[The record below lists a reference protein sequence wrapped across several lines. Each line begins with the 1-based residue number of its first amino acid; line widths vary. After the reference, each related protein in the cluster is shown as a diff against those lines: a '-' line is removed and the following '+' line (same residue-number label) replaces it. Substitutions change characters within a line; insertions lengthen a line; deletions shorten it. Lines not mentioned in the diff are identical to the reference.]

1 MHDLKADVLI
11 VGAGPVGL
19 SVAMDLSAR
28 GAKVIVAETRAYKQP
43 PEVKCNHV
51 AARTMERFRRLGV
64 AHVQDGMVESS
75 DGDHVGVPCGVGSV
89 NHPPAGPRRHAS
101 TPSR

>member
-1 MHDLKADVLI
+1 MQYDADVLV

-28 GAKVIVAETRAYKQP
+28 GAKVVVAEVRAYKQP

-64 AHVQDGMVESS
+64 AQKLRDAGLPADYPNDVVFRT
-75 DGDHVGVPCGVGSV
+75 SV
-89 NHPPAGPRRHAS
+89 TGTA
-101 TPSR
+101 